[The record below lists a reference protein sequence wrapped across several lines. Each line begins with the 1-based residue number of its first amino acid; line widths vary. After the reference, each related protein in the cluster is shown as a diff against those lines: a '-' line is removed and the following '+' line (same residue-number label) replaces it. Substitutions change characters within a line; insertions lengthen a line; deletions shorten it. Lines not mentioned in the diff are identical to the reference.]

1 MKIYNFGTREIVVS
15 NDTVVVE
22 REFFETLLME
32 HITTWRKHMSD
43 GVFGTTDET
52 RYTATKIIREMEDVS
67 YELLKDTN
75 ARREA
80 KRAQLDIPF

>member
-1 MKIYNFGTREIVVS
+1 MKTYNFGSREIVVTE
-15 NDTVVVE
+15 DTVVVG

-32 HITTWRKHMSD
+32 HTMVWRRHLD
-43 GVFGTTDET
+43 EGVFGTTDET
-52 RYTATKIIREMEDVS
+52 RYTAKKILREMEDVS

-80 KRAQLDIPF
+80 KRAQMDIPF

>member
-1 MKIYNFGTREIVVS
+1 MKIYNFGSREIVVAD
-15 NDTVVVE
+15 DTVVVE

-43 GVFGTTDET
+43 GVFGDTTE
-52 RYTATKIIREMEDVS
+52 TATKIIREMEDVS

-80 KRAQLDIPF
+80 KRAQMDIPF